1 MQLLAQEEYG
11 LRCLLELARHGA
23 SPRTIHEIAAAEG
36 LSPDYAAKLLRELRR
51 GGLVAST
58 RGAAGGYRLA
68 RRPPTP
74 SRPGTPSSV
83 LGGALFPEGFCECHP
98 GRAERCVRSKDCALR
113 AIWRAAD
120 DAVRAVL
127 SRVTLADLVTS
138 EAAMCARL
146 RLVAHL
152 RASIGGRHERCH
164 APSACSTR
172 CARSS
177 IPISA
182 RASSSSAS

>member
-23 SPRTIHEIAAAEG
+23 LARTIHEVAAAEG

-51 GGLVAST
+51 GGLVQST

-68 RRPPTP
+68 REAAAITAWDAIA
-74 SRPGTPSSV
+74 V
-83 LGGALFPEGFCECHP
+83 LGGALFPDGFCECHP
-98 GRAERCVRSKDCALR
+98 GRAERCVRSRDCALR

-127 SRVTLADLVTS
+127 SRVTLADLVAS
-138 EAAMCARL
+138 EASMCARL
-146 RLVAHL
+146 G
-152 RASIGGRHERCH
+152 I
-164 APSACSTR
+164 APFSPSQR
-172 CARSS
+172 RPS
-177 IPISA
+177 
-182 RASSSSAS
+182 

>member
-23 SPRTIHEIAAAEG
+23 LARTIHEIAEAEG

-51 GGLVAST
+51 GGLVEST

-68 RRPPTP
+68 RE
-74 SRPGTPSSV
+74 PGAITAWDAISV
-83 LGGALFPEGFCECHP
+83 LGGALFPEDFCACHP

-120 DAVRAVL
+120 QAVRTVL
-127 SRVTLADLVTS
+127 SRVTLADLVSS
-138 EAAMCARL
+138 EAAMIARL
-146 RLVAHL
+146 RLVPSSGA
-152 RASIGGRHERCH
+152 ERR
-164 APSACSTR
+164 PS
-172 CARSS
+172 
-177 IPISA
+177 
-182 RASSSSAS
+182 

>member
-23 SPRTIHEIAAAEG
+23 LARTIHEIAEAEG

-51 GGLVAST
+51 GGLVEST

-68 RRPPTP
+68 READAITAWDAIA
-74 SRPGTPSSV
+74 V

-98 GRAERCVRSKDCALR
+98 GRADRCVRSKDCALR

-120 DAVRAVL
+120 AAVRSVL
-127 SRVTLADLVTS
+127 ARVTLADLLAS
-138 EAAMCARL
+138 ESAMCARL
-146 RLVAHL
+146 ASLGSPLAER
-152 RASIGGRHERCH
+152 RA
-164 APSACSTR
+164 P
-172 CARSS
+172 
-177 IPISA
+177 
-182 RASSSSAS
+182 